1 MKKEVYIMATPR
13 KTQIEKIENV
23 LLRHTATPGITADSI
38 AKLARVPRENVGKRV
53 SDLRE
58 YYNIY
63 TNYRNVDG
71 KRTAF
76 YRLAQ

>member
-1 MKKEVYIMATPR
+1 MATTR

-23 LLRHTATPGITADSI
+23 LLRHTASPGVTSAAI
-38 AKLARVPRENVGKRV
+38 ARIARVPREAVAKRV

-58 YYNIY
+58 YYSIY
-63 TNYRNVDG
+63 TNYRKVDG